1 MWENFCRIALRSGI
15 CRSRSTYISHFYKYF
30 QSCLPKRILLTNS
43 VWECLFLHTRF
54 FFLSLP
60 IGWRNIFLPQIVF
73 LWFLVELSYFVTFGA
88 IYISSRNCILPI
100 CCSFFIKDVPRIF
113 RMIIFCL
120 KHVACLFFLS
130 RYFSKWRT
138 HCSHLSSHL
147 CFQLIRNA
155 ASITVLCVASHLSPL
170 LFHWLIFCSCTRI
183 KVL

>member
-1 MWENFCRIALRSGI
+1 MEFVGHGVRTYHIFINISKVAFQKGFCSPTVCESAS
-15 CRSRSTYISHFYKYF
+15 F
-30 QSCLPKRILLTNS
+30 LT
-43 VWECLFLHTRF
+43 LDF

-73 LWFLVELSYFVTFGA
+73 LWFLVELSYFVTFGS

-100 CCSFFIKDVPRIF
+100 CCSFFIKDVPHIF